1 MSTNVH
7 VDIVSVEA
15 HIFSGPAE
23 RVVATGTLGEL
34 GILPGHTALLTSLKP
49 GPVRIVKSEGDEE
62 VFYIKGGI
70 LEVQPRVITILA
82 ETAVRAAD
90 LDEEAALEAKQ
101 QAEQALKDRKSEI
114 DFATASG
121 ELAQAMAQLASIHK
135 LKKQLKVD
143 R

>member
-1 MSTNVH
+1 MTVH

-15 HIFSGPAE
+15 HIFSGLAE
-23 RVVATGTLGEL
+23 RVVATGALGEL

-49 GPVRIVKSEGDEE
+49 GPVRIVKSEGNEE
-62 VFYIKGGI
+62 VFYIKGGV
-70 LEVQPRVITILA
+70 LEVQPRIITILA

-114 DFATASG
+114 DFAKASG
-121 ELAQAMAQLASIHK
+121 ELAQAMAQLASISK
-135 LKKQLKVD
+135 LKKQLKID